1 VREEKSI
8 HKTET
13 LPRDGSRGRAAVRP
27 ATPRTAL
34 VGISDWDSGGSE
46 KEGQWRRMTSGGA
59 RGGAGGARRRIST
72 DGAQKYRVRVW
83 GFCGDSSPLGIEVVE
98 GGRGGGGGSPGGGGG
113 AHREVEDRRQEDGAS
128 QGVRTPGSRAPP
140 ITLPVT

>member
-27 ATPRTAL
+27 ATPQTAL
-34 VGISDWDSGGSE
+34 VGISDWDGGGSE
-46 KEGQWRRMTSGGA
+46 KEGQWRRMTGGGA
-59 RGGAGGARRRIST
+59 RGGAGGARRRISA

-98 GGRGGGGGSPGGGGG
+98 GGGVEEVARQE
-113 AHREVEDRRQEDGAS
+113 EVEGLT
-128 QGVRTPGSRAPP
+128 VRWRTGGKRTARHKE
-140 ITLPVT
+140 